1 MTQSINARINRLAD
15 GIDRQELQQLLSSIL
30 TDLTALA
37 ASHNQLIT
45 DFDAH
50 VHGGVTAGA
59 ADTAAP
65 AATTAAAV
73 TLNTVA

>member
-15 GIDRQELQQLLSSIL
+15 GIDRQELAQLLASVL

-37 ASHNQLIT
+37 ASHNQLLA
-45 DFDAH
+45 DYNAH

-59 ADTAAP
+59 ANTSNVTDSTAV
-65 AATTAAAV
+65 AV